1 MSFLQKEI
9 TLPRLRAPKLQRP
22 QVSRP
27 RTRGP
32 QVHSPRRSSSAVTGL
47 ELGATQLIA
56 AQAHLENGRIV
67 ADRVVARPLPPRLIR
82 DGLVIDVEKLA
93 NELREMFSEH
103 SLPKRVRVGLA
114 TPRTV
119 LRVIDL
125 PPVAESEVASIL
137 PMVAQDS
144 IPMPLDRAVL
154 DYQTVGLVDTEDGRR
169 LRTIVV
175 AAERDGVETIAETLT
190 SAGLRPEGIDLSIFA
205 AMRAVAGAQPESGP
219 VIYAQLG
226 DLVNIAIAESGVCRF
241 TRQAPQGLAVVL
253 GRLAEQRHL
262 SVEQAY
268 ELLNAAAGDTD
279 AALPADVMEV
289 GGLLSRVAKELAS
302 ELRATAEFYGSQF
315 GVPVEE
321 GVVTGPLTTLRG
333 FVDALA
339 DASGMPLRVGTAV
352 SSGPEV
358 LAMVDPRIAPV
369 AVGLAV
375 GKVST

>member
-1 MSFLQKEI
+1 VLD
-9 TLPRLRAPKLQRP
+9 P
-22 QVSRP
+22 
-27 RTRGP
+27 
-32 QVHSPRRSSSAVTGL
+32 
-47 ELGATQLIA
+47 
-56 AQAHLENGRIV
+56 
-67 ADRVVARPLPPRLIR
+67 
-82 DGLVIDVEKLA
+82 EKLA
-93 NELREMFSEH
+93 TELREMFSEH
-103 SLPKRVRVGLA
+103 GLPKRVRVGLA

-125 PPVAESEVASIL
+125 PPVDESEVAGIL
-137 PMVAQDS
+137 PMVAQDN

-175 AAERDGVETIAETLT
+175 AAERDGVETIADTLVA
-190 SAGLRPEGIDLSIFA
+190 AGLRPEGIDLSIFA
-205 AMRAVAGAQPESGP
+205 AMRAVAGVGP
-219 VIYAQLG
+219 TDTPVMYAQLG

-268 ELLNAAAGDTD
+268 ELLNSAAGDDSADSAT
-279 AALPADVMEV
+279 PTDVMEV

-302 ELRATAEFYGSQF
+302 ELRATAEFYGTQF
-315 GVPVEE
+315 GVAVEE

-339 DASGMPLRVGTAV
+339 DASGMPLRAGEAAI
-352 SSGPEV
+352 SSPEA
-358 LAMVDPRIAPV
+358 LATVDPRVAPV

-375 GKVST
+375 GNVSA